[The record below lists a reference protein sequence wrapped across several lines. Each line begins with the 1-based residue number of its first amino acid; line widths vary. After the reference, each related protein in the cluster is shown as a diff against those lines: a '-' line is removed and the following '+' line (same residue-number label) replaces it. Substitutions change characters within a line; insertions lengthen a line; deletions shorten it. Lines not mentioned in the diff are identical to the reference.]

1 MINSRQKRLLDIL
14 LKQKGSATAEYYSQV
29 LGISKR
35 SVYSY
40 LDIVEPYLK
49 EKGYSIKKIPSKGIE
64 VVKVDEKTDKINQ
77 ESVEDYSLTNRRN
90 ELLSRVIIN
99 NEKVMLGEF
108 CDEFYVSEGAI
119 RNDISYFKEMIKSFP
134 QVDII
139 ISRGEIYRESTSVF
153 STIKAI
159 VYLIENETN
168 SLTFEEKIDYYYR
181 VFDPEIVDIVVKTI
195 RDYLEQLNINIG
207 EYYISHIC
215 TVMNTIVNCAS
226 NDEHVNKDEK
236 LLVYDKIK
244 NLPNI
249 LLATQFLEGIG
260 KSLNITFSEG
270 DIELLS
276 DYLKADRIQISNFEK
291 VDEKDLV
298 IYREVF
304 DKLEKTVDITIDE
317 HDTLVQNLLLHL
329 NAMVFRLRNGIV
341 INNAL
346 TAQIKSEF
354 GVLFNLMGIIFES
367 VEEKLNIKIT
377 DDEIGFLLIH
387 IQNIIEQQK
396 KVKNIL
402 LVCPHGA
409 VASNLALNRIKN
421 LLPAYN
427 FIEVLSVAE
436 IKEVNLRSIDFII
449 STVDI
454 AAVDKPVVKI
464 SPLLTKEDQ
473 LNVMKFYQELIFDQ
487 TNEKGLYE
495 NLVKFVDEDTVF
507 ESDLTDRKELIKK
520 ACNKLVELDIVSN
533 DYCQSVL
540 NREAISP
547 TDNIYG
553 FAIPHGDPKYVKKTR
568 LTVVLLKEPIKWQRH
583 LVSIVIFVNIA
594 KEDLLS
600 SKSILQ
606 DIFDLMQ
613 SKSFALALK
622 SGMSKEEFMKFIG
635 KD

>member
-14 LKQKGSATAEYYSQV
+14 LKQKGIVTAEYYSQV

-40 LDIVEPYLK
+40 LDIVEPYLR
-49 EKGYSIKKIPSKGIE
+49 EKGYSIKKVPSKGIE
-64 VVKVDEKTDKINQ
+64 VVQIDEKSTISQ
-77 ESVEDYSLTNRRN
+77 ESVDDYSLTSRRS

-108 CDEFYVSEGAI
+108 CDEFYVSEGSI
-119 RNDISYFKEMIKSFP
+119 RNDIIYFKEIIKDFP
-134 QVDII
+134 QVDIV
-139 ISRGEIYRESTSVF
+139 ISRGEIYRESKSVF
-153 STIKAI
+153 VTLNAI
-159 VYLIENETN
+159 IYLIENETHLM
-168 SLTFEEKIDYYYR
+168 SFEEKNDYYYR
-181 VFDPEIVDIVVKTI
+181 IFDPNIVDVVVKTVK
-195 RDYLEQLNINIG
+195 DYLEKLSINIG
-207 EYYISHIC
+207 EYYITHIC
-215 TVMNTIVNCAS
+215 TVLNTLVSCAS
-226 NDEHVNKDEK
+226 HDEHVSKEEK

-260 KSLNITFSEG
+260 KKLNVLFSEG
-270 DIELLS
+270 DVDFLS

-291 VDEKDLV
+291 IDDKDLT

-317 HDTLVQNLLLHL
+317 NDKLVQNLLLHL

-341 INNAL
+341 IHNAL

-367 VEEKLNIKIT
+367 VEDKLNIKIT

-436 IKEVNLRSIDFII
+436 ISEVNLRSIDFII

-454 AAVDKPVVKI
+454 DNVDKPVVKI

-473 LNVMKFYQELIFDQ
+473 LNVMKFYQGMIFDQ
-487 TNEKGLYE
+487 SNEKKHYD
-495 NLVKFVDEDTVF
+495 NLSKFIDKDTIF
-507 ESDLTDRKELIKK
+507 ETDIKDRKELIC
-520 ACNKLVELDIVSN
+520 AVCNKLMQLDMVT
-533 DYCQSVL
+533 DEYCTSVL
-540 NREAISP
+540 NREGLSP

-568 LTVVLLKEPIKWQRH
+568 VVVVLLKEAIKWQRH
-583 LVSIVIFVNIA
+583 QTSIVMFVNIA

-613 SKSFALALK
+613 SKSFAIGLK
-622 SGMSKEEFMKFIG
+622 RGMTKEDFVKFIG
-635 KD
+635 ED